1 MLISLVLAV
10 AVTILAVF
18 FASYNPTVIDVNLYG
33 RPVHGSVGVVLVVAL
48 GLGVLLGVVLM
59 LPTVISQSWA
69 LMRHRRK
76 LQDLQS
82 ARPADYSEDLDEQ

>member
-18 FASYNPTVIDVNLYG
+18 FATHNLTVIDVNLFGYPLRG
-33 RPVHGSVGVVLVVAL
+33 TTGVIMVVTLV
-48 GLGVLLGVVLM
+48 LGVLLGVMLM
-59 LPTVISQSWA
+59 LPALISRSWA
-69 LMRHRRK
+69 LMRHKRK

-82 ARPADYSEDLDEQ
+82 AVQQKQFEDTNEE